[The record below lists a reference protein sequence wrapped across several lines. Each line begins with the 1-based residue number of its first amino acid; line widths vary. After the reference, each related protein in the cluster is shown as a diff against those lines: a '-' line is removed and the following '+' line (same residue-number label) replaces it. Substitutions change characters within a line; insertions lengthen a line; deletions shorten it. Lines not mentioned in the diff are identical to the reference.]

1 MTQGIQTRSGR
12 ILGGNQRVTR
22 SSTSNLPPRVP
33 KFGYDGTQGHGYVAV
48 APPPQ
53 LESHSL
59 IQNHPYQ
66 DISIF
71 TQQAPTDVLYHFEHR
86 YIPSLYMDTGC
97 ASPAAYKASV
107 SDPDTMTY
115 EQAMRDTAHIQEW
128 TKAMQIEIS
137 QLEAINSWDE
147 VDISDAKSKI
157 IPGTWVF
164 RVKRTPDGEIKKRKA
179 RFCCRGDLQE
189 DTFETFAPVV
199 SWTSVRLF
207 LVLTTILHWSTCSLD
222 FTNAFMQAP
231 LPSPIW
237 VHLPRGYRSQRPG
250 RTCLRLKKSQYG
262 LTVAPRLWFQH
273 LLTALQDLGFTQSK
287 QDQCLLYKKD
297 CLVIVYVDDVG
308 VAAPNPNLIDKF
320 VTDLKQRGFELTKEG
335 SFSEYLGIKFE
346 ENSEDGTITLTQKG
360 LIKKI
365 LQATGMENCSPNRHP
380 AAAAALGID
389 PDGPPHHESF
399 NYASIVG
406 MLLYLSTNTRPDI
419 SFAVS
424 QVARFNHSPKQS
436 HATALKTI
444 VRYLK
449 GTKDK
454 GMIFKPTGTL
464 NLECWCDADFA
475 GLYKRDPDT
484 NPSSVKSRGA
494 FIITLSGVP
503 LFWKTQLH
511 SEITLST
518 TEAEYSTLSMSL
530 RTLIP
535 LRDLLLEV
543 TEALAVAAHRHA
555 AMTCR
560 VFQDNHAAHQL
571 ATQQRITNRTKYFLV
586 KWHWFWQHVCRDP
599 NDMQDFA
606 RFLIIQTCP
615 TDEMRADYLTKGLL
629 NEKFEKGRKQNQGW

>member
-1 MTQGIQTRSGR
+1 
-12 ILGGNQRVTR
+12 
-22 SSTSNLPPRVP
+22 
-33 KFGYDGTQGHGYVAV
+33 
-48 APPPQ
+48 
-53 LESHSL
+53 
-59 IQNHPYQ
+59 
-66 DISIF
+66 
-71 TQQAPTDVLYHFEHR
+71 
-86 YIPSLYMDTGC
+86 
-97 ASPAAYKASV
+97 
-107 SDPDTMTY
+107 MTY

-128 TKAMQIEIS
+128 RKAMQIEIS

-164 RVKRTPDGEIKKRKA
+164 RDKRTPDGEIKKCKA

-199 SWTSVRLF
+199 SWTSVHLF

-222 FTNAFMQAP
+222 FTNAFMQA
-231 LPSPIW
+231 LLSSPIW
-237 VHLPRGYRSQRPG
+237 VHLPRGYCSQCPG

-308 VAAPNPNLIDKF
+308 VAAPNPDLIDKF
-320 VTDLKQRGFELTKEG
+320 VMDLKQQGFELTKEG

-346 ENSEDGTITLTQKG
+346 ENPDDGTITLTQKG

-380 AAAAALGID
+380 
-389 PDGPPHHESF
+389 
-399 NYASIVG
+399 
-406 MLLYLSTNTRPDI
+406 
-419 SFAVS
+419 
-424 QVARFNHSPKQS
+424 
-436 HATALKTI
+436 
-444 VRYLK
+444 
-449 GTKDK
+449 
-454 GMIFKPTGTL
+454 
-464 NLECWCDADFA
+464 
-475 GLYKRDPDT
+475 
-484 NPSSVKSRGA
+484 
-494 FIITLSGVP
+494 
-503 LFWKTQLH
+503 
-511 SEITLST
+511 LST
-518 TEAEYSTLSMSL
+518 TEAKYSTLSMSL

-543 TEALAVAAHRHA
+543 TEALAIAAHHHA
-555 AMTCR
+555 TMTCR

-586 KWHWFWQHVCRDP
+586 KWHWFWQHVCRNP
-599 NDMQDFA
+599 NDVHDLA
-606 RFLIIQTCP
+606 HFLTIQTCP

-629 NEKFEKGRKQNQGW
+629 NEKFEKGHKQNQGW